1 MSISIHELLAVARE
15 SEGVKAVK
23 GDAMLCEK
31 RFAPSTRYMVEF
43 LLLEQSEQFGNKG
56 ELWLTM
62 FSYEGIVPRADRA
75 AKCRSFALSEAG
87 SCAGRN
93 TSLSSCPD
101 RLSGQGIKNLTGWKE
116 KIPTGTN
123 FKLWEVLSPEIFLQN
138 NRRREW

>member
-1 MSISIHELLAVARE
+1 
-15 SEGVKAVK
+15 
-23 GDAMLCEK
+23 
-31 RFAPSTRYMVEF
+31 
-43 LLLEQSEQFGNKG
+43 
-56 ELWLTM
+56 M

-138 NRRREW
+138 NRRRVSA